1 MNLAP
6 HLNFGGNCKEAFRF
20 YEQNVGGKINVMMTQ
35 ADMPAEGRLPGANP
49 DAVAHARMTIGH
61 GELIGNDVPPEHFQP
76 MRSAYLYLTVD
87 TPEEADRIFAVLSE
101 GGQVYMPLAET
112 FFASR
117 FAMLRDRFGVSWT
130 LICPRPQAS

>member
-1 MNLAP
+1 
-6 HLNFGGNCKEAFRF
+6 
-20 YEQNVGGKINVMMTQ
+20 
-35 ADMPAEGRLPGANP
+35 
-49 DAVAHARMTIGH
+49 